1 MGTQLILTVGTNALP
16 VWVAWY
22 HLKDILEPPITVRFV
37 YTSDTETQKNSLVS
51 YCAGAGSGRH
61 IQTSPGALGTVRGD
75 IRREILTD
83 LKDYLHV
90 HYTGGTKV
98 MSVETISTIES
109 GLPEDILMD
118 TTYLDPRGKIGP
130 RITSRSKVLVEDARL
145 GIKPSLRRIA
155 DLNGFELLSS
165 NSPTEVEST
174 AGQAYLR
181 SPSQIYL
188 EDSHTDTIDGTRIVR
203 GKAYD
208 FGDLLEYGAYA
219 AFKKALEKICAE
231 AARSGRKRDNYK
243 LFHDVKA
250 KRIEATTDGED
261 FQLDV
266 VAILGYQIVVVS
278 CSISKTNKEIKLK
291 AMEAYHRA
299 RQLGGDEARVVTLS
313 GAPAAVADDVER
325 KLMVDI
331 GGQHPPLQ
339 VWGMSE
345 WADLPAKF
353 EDYLRKQMLWD

>member
-1 MGTQLILTVGTNALP
+1 M
-16 VWVAWY
+16 
-22 HLKDILEPPITVRFV
+22 
-37 YTSDTETQKNSLVS
+37 
-51 YCAGAGSGRH
+51 
-61 IQTSPGALGTVRGD
+61 
-75 IRREILTD
+75 
-83 LKDYLHV
+83 
-90 HYTGGTKV
+90 
-98 MSVETISTIES
+98 
-109 GLPEDILMD
+109 
-118 TTYLDPRGKIGP
+118 
-130 RITSRSKVLVEDARL
+130 
-145 GIKPSLRRIA
+145 
-155 DLNGFELLSS
+155 
-165 NSPTEVEST
+165 
-174 AGQAYLR
+174 
-181 SPSQIYL
+181 
-188 EDSHTDTIDGTRIVR
+188 
-203 GKAYD
+203 
-208 FGDLLEYGAYA
+208 LEYGAYA